1 MQELVVP
8 VIESTRKKEA
18 LSNKVNPILLGRNLS
33 VVSNVLKFQLL
44 QDNPISATEKER
56 VITIKLFAGNEQV
69 SETQEVVLN
78 FVGEQPG
85 ERIKQIVIP
94 LTVSTSE
101 AVLKLKIFDKS
112 DELNPL
118 IDENIKNSTLIGR
131 DF

>member
-1 MQELVVP
+1 M
-8 VIESTRKKEA
+8 
-18 LSNKVNPILLGRNLS
+18 
-33 VVSNVLKFQLL
+33 
-44 QDNPISATEKER
+44 
-56 VITIKLFAGNEQV
+56 ITIKLFAGNEQV

-85 ERIKQIVIP
+85 ERIMQFVIP

-112 DELNPL
+112 YELNPL